1 MATETEKLYTEQT
14 QTAPGTTETATAP
27 ATATD
32 ATATAAT
39 GTATSPYSPAGT
51 PLSSHNASMVDQI
64 NKMYDAQ
71 RDSTV
76 GRLEAAQNKAVSDAQ
91 AAYDKITPGYQ
102 AGRNDSAAAY
112 ERQRRNNN
120 IQAAANGI
128 NTGAGSQMQL
138 ASSNVYQSNLAN
150 LHKAEQEALQEAD
163 RNMVNLKQQ
172 YQADINSALS
182 DNDAQRAAALLN
194 EYGQEYDR
202 LADEAKTAAAYGD
215 FSGYISLFGAEVAAN
230 MERTWMLQNP
240 DLAFTLGKID
250 RNEYFNMTG
259 KWPHE
264 TGGGGGGGSSSGGGS
279 GYSYYGGS
287 GSGGGGG
294 GNSTVSAQNVYDA
307 LKAGYSPSSVA
318 NAVAEATNNS
328 KEAAQM
334 YANVNGQYQQQ
345 QQQQIKNAANQQIQ
359 QQANVARAK
368 TAQATANTGSS
379 SKSTSNKG
387 STLTTNYVNNG
398 KVRSGIL

>member
-32 ATATAAT
+32 ATATSAT

-138 ASSNVYQSNLAN
+138 ASSNVYQTNLAN

-163 RNMVNLKQQ
+163 RNMVNLKEQ

-215 FSGYISLFGAEVAAN
+215 FTGYVNLYGPEVAAN

-240 DLAFTLGKID
+240 ALAYTLGKITAG
-250 RNEYFNMTG
+250 EYFKMTG
-259 KWPHE
+259 KWPN
-264 TGGGGGGGSSSGGGS
+264 GYSSGGGGGSSGGS
-279 GYSYYGGS
+279 SSRGYSSYYGGS
-287 GSGGGGG
+287 GGGSGGGDDGNYNESKVPG
-294 GNSTVSAQNVYDA
+294 VSKSDYNDLKSAGYTTTQIAAAAKEAGLSTNSSSADNKNGSTGPVKHSTTTTTSTSTNST
-307 LKAGYSPSSVA
+307 
-318 NAVAEATNNS
+318 
-328 KEAAQM
+328 
-334 YANVNGQYQQQ
+334 
-345 QQQQIKNAANQQIQ
+345 
-359 QQANVARAK
+359 
-368 TAQATANTGSS
+368 
-379 SKSTSNKG
+379 KSTSLKDIYNSAKNAITGALNKAK
-387 STLTTNYVNNG
+387 T
-398 KVRSGIL
+398 KF